1 MAWYFR
7 RRIKILPGIL
17 ILLGLLG
24 ACVVCN
30 VVAQTPSA
38 SQKAKI
44 EVASFRLLETDLTAN
59 APGTQVYSA
68 TNNLLCALIKIV
80 TSEKGFTFDIGGAW
94 SEQKAQNADHPAEIW
109 LYVEPGA
116 RKIDIQ
122 HPKLGKLAE
131 RYSFP
136 QQLQAGK
143 TYEMKLT
150 TGSVNTQV
158 IEDYGKRNIV
168 TFHVIPAHADLYIGG
183 ELKKRQSNGNYDL
196 ELAYGTYSYRV
207 EADYYYE
214 TQNVFDVNDKTR
226 SITIQLKQAFGWLS
240 FENTA
245 ESSGAEVFID
255 EKSIGKLP
263 IANYMLK
270 SGSYKIKVKKPMFHD
285 FTEQIV
291 MNDSGKIR
299 LIPRLKQAFGW
310 LNLENTAES
319 SGAEVFIDGKSIG
332 KLPIANY
339 TLKSGSYEIK
349 VKKPLYHDFTEQIE
363 IKDGGEIK
371 ITPKLKPNYATITFV
386 VSHEET
392 GAIWVDGEYKGE
404 DKWTGRIEAGKHLIE
419 VHKDNHRTTKR
430 ELIFGVGEEHTVLLE
445 KPQPIFGSLKITSN
459 PANADVWLDDKKVG
473 TTPYQSGLILIGS
486 HKVEVK
492 NQSYQS
498 EVANVVVQEN
508 LETVKDFTL
517 SQYCNAT
524 IYTKP
529 ATSVRVGDMDWN
541 DAPYK
546 IHVPPGNYEI
556 VAFAPN
562 GYAHYRKTHYLDGN
576 VEELHLKLRRKREST
591 QLREFDPLIDF
602 YFPFA
607 GLDISKIFLGYEMG
621 MGLHIWGVNMDYICA
636 FGEKIKMQ
644 AKVGYGFQT
653 LSWLKI
659 TPQFGFS
666 WGDIGE
672 KGGGD
677 KNVCFGLRFGMEYYM
692 IGAYI
697 TPEYGI
703 GVRGGLPYGFGG
715 HIGLYFVADYH
726 NL

>member
-7 RRIKILPGIL
+7 RRIKILSGIL
-17 ILLGLLG
+17 ILLG
-24 ACVVCN
+24 ACVVCD
-30 VVAQTPSA
+30 VAAQVPSA

-263 IANYMLK
+263 IANYTLK
-270 SGSYKIKVKKPMFHD
+270 SGSYKIKVKKSMFHD

-299 LIPRLKQAFGW
+299 LIPR
-310 LNLENTAES
+310 
-319 SGAEVFIDGKSIG
+319 
-332 KLPIANY
+332 
-339 TLKSGSYEIK
+339 
-349 VKKPLYHDFTEQIE
+349 
-363 IKDGGEIK
+363 
-371 ITPKLKPNYATITFV
+371 LKPNYATITFV

-419 VHKDNHRTTKR
+419 VRKDNHRTTKR
-430 ELIFGVGEEHTVLLE
+430 ELIFGVGEERTVLLE

-517 SQYCNAT
+517 SQYCNVT
-524 IYTKP
+524 IHTKP
-529 ATSVRVGDMDWN
+529 PTASVRVGKFGPFN
-541 DAPYK
+541 KTPYD
-546 IHVPPGNYEI
+546 IRVTPGNYLIET
-556 VAFAPN
+556 FAPP
-562 GYAHYRKTHYLDGN
+562 GYRSIKKYYDLNCDVN
-576 VEELHLKLRRKREST
+576 ELHLKLRRKYST
-591 QLREFDPLIDF
+591 PDIELIFFDF
-602 YFPFA
+602 YA
-607 GLDISKIFLGYEMG
+607 YLGIDISKTSLGYEVG
-621 MGLHIWGVNMDYICA
+621 MGGHLWGVNYEFFCA
-636 FGEKIKMQ
+636 FGKSFEEIKMQ
-644 AKVGYGFQT
+644 AKTGYGFQIFIGE
-653 LSWLKI
+653 SWTMSI
-659 TPQFGFS
+659 TPQVGFS
-666 WGDIGE
+666 WGTHFSNDE
-672 KGGGD
+672 ELFED
-677 KNVCFGLRFGMEYYM
+677 RNVCFGLRFGIAYEWF
-692 IGAYI
+692 GAFI

-703 GVRGGLPYGFGG
+703 GVRGLPYGFGG
-715 HIGLYFVADYH
+715 HVGLMLRLNEDDLY
-726 NL
+726 